1 MMVNYILVV
10 SMEYLSILYNVTV
23 KFLDIELSN

>member
-1 MMVNYILVV
+1 MVNYILVV